1 MKTSD
6 FDYYL
11 PQELIAQNPLEK
23 RDECRMLH
31 LKKDE
36 GKFFDKYFY
45 DVDGVEIMTDDE
57 RSEYLSEA
65 EYSIEKAAQFEY
77 FAQHIGAIQTAID
90 LVAVAHIYGRDN
102 YLNEENYIV

>member
-1 MKTSD
+1 MGK
-6 FDYYL
+6 L
-11 PQELIAQNPLEK
+11 NAVLVGLITPNQNEERTK
-23 RDECRMLH
+23 E
-31 LKKDE
+31 
-36 GKFFDKYFY
+36 FFDKYFY